1 MSEEE
6 KTAKV
11 LQLFKDG
18 SKPAPR
24 RRPSAAKVTQLTV
37 NGQVTGQVI
46 GGDVHNHIN
55 EKKVVRKT
63 VVRGPEFISPSGAR
77 KIKSRIDTLV
87 KMDIAAGEPEEDKSK
102 LYAKWWGIL
111 DSHFN
116 VASYLEIR
124 ADQEQQALD
133 WLQTLKVLKRPSI
146 RRADNEMWRNDHYK
160 GIWARARKAGKS
172 KADVYEVVLERYG
185 KRVASLKNLGERDL
199 KALYTY
205 IMNTWKEQP

>member
-1 MSEEE
+1 MSENED
-6 KTAKV
+6 KRAKV
-11 LQLFKDG
+11 IDIMAG
-18 SKPAPR
+18 AKPAPR
-24 RRPSAAKVTQLTV
+24 SRRPSAQKVTQITV

-63 VVRGPEFISPSGAR
+63 IVRGPEFISPSGAR
-77 KIKSRIDTLV
+77 KIKGRIDTLV
-87 KMDIAAGEPEEDKSK
+87 KMDIAAGEPEEEKSK

-111 DSHFN
+111 NGQFN

-146 RRADNEMWRNDHYK
+146 RRADNKMWRNDHYK
-160 GIWARARKAGKS
+160 SIWARAREANKS
-172 KADVYEVVLERYG
+172 KADVYQVVLEKLG
-185 KRVASLKNLGERDL
+185 KKVVSLTKLGERDL
-199 KALYTY
+199 KALYEH
-205 IMNTWKEQP
+205 IMKNW